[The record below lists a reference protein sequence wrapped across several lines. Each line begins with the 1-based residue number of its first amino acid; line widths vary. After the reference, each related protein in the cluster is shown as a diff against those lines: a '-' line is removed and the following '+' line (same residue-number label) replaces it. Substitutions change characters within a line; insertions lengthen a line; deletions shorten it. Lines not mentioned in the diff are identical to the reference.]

1 MKFTAMSLIV
11 SGIKMYLNL
20 VVEFIMFSFGCGGS
34 AVSEGKR

>member
-11 SGIKMYLNL
+11 SGRKMYLNL
-20 VVEFIMFSFGCGGS
+20 VIKLILFSLMGGGS